1 MTATPTR
8 IGFVIE
14 PYRRAVSETPAVA
27 TRHGNL
33 ARESADPID
42 SYYSVMADAQI
53 RADQRQDMLSPDR
66 RLFSATSPDVE
77 AMLLLL
83 DIDDKDTSGG
93 GGITTARFIDEDR
106 NVDMPVIITEVVID
120 TAAHSATLKFWG

>member
-14 PYRRAVSETPAVA
+14 PYRRAVSQTPAVA

-42 SYYSVMADAQI
+42 SYFASVAVAQV
-53 RADQRQDMLSPDR
+53 RADERQALLSPDR
-66 RLFSATSPDVE
+66 RLFSAITPDVE
-77 AMLLLL
+77 AMLPLL
-83 DIDDKDTSGG
+83 DVDDEENDGALPTVRYIDTER
-93 GGITTARFIDEDR
+93 GI
-106 NVDMPVIITEVVID
+106 DMSAIVAEVVID
-120 TAAHSATLKFWG
+120 TEAHAATIKFWG